1 MKITDVKT
9 YIAMPIYNL
18 SWLFVE
24 VHTDEGITGLGECSW
39 YGNNTPI
46 EQGIES
52 V

>member
-1 MKITDVKT
+1 MKIAGVKT
-9 YIAMPIYNL
+9 YITMPIDNL
-18 SWLFVE
+18 PGLFVE

-39 YGNNTPI
+39 YGNNLI